1 MFRRVFDH
9 QIAVHHVQNVEMLA
23 FVLVDPLD
31 LHVVKRVEWNLDA
44 SCFSNILLELHLVLA
59 LDIEEAL
66 NEITVFGP
74 IAKLGKCI

>member
-1 MFRRVFDH
+1 M
-9 QIAVHHVQNVEMLA
+9 HHVQNVEMLA

-44 SCFSNILLELHLVLA
+44 GCFSNKLLELHFVLA

-74 IAKLGKCI
+74 IA

>member
-1 MFRRVFDH
+1 
-9 QIAVHHVQNVEMLA
+9 MLA

-31 LHVVKRVEWNLDA
+31 LHVVKGVEWNLDA